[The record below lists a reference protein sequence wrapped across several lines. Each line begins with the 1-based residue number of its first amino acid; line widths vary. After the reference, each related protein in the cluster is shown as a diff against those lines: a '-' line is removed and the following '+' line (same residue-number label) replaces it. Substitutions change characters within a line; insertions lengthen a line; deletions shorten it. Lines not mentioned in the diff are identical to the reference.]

1 MCVLMPSG
9 IPGVKPA
16 PVKKVSM
23 TELLEPRTTGVG
35 WKPQHHLMSVQQKK
49 RQEQRGHPG
58 LESHAITAYSDV
70 HFDQSE
76 CEDQVDEDPMPW
88 ADTNYQDVTT
98 TTSPKII
105 SANRGLSLNFGLDR
119 QSAVS
124 SNQTSSGSEGKFTFR
139 NLNLPC
145 VFIHN
150 ISFPCMDLGFFCKSS
165 SFMEV
170 K

>member
-1 MCVLMPSG
+1 
-9 IPGVKPA
+9 
-16 PVKKVSM
+16 
-23 TELLEPRTTGVG
+23 
-35 WKPQHHLMSVQQKK
+35 MSVQQKT

-58 LESHAITAYSDV
+58 SESHAITAYSDV

-124 SNQTSSGSEGKFTFR
+124 SNQTSSGSEGNTQY
-139 NLNLPC
+139 LLSL
-145 VFIHN
+145 HG
-150 ISFPCMDLGFFCKSS
+150 SWFFCKSS